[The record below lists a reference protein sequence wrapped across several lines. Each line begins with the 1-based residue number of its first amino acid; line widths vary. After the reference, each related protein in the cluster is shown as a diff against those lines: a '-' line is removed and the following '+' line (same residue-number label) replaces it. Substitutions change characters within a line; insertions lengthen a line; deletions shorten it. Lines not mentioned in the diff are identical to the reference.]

1 VQWGEAGKRAFKR
14 SSCTYTCQTYAT
26 HLLEDG
32 MDIITLKD
40 LWDINIELS
49 NPIFMWFYLPIVL
62 IFGNAST
69 QNSLHTLFETT
80 WKRCNNLAKPKK
92 FRQEDSGYTLGDSI
106 EFASALVLHC
116 S

>member
-1 VQWGEAGKRAFKR
+1 
-14 SSCTYTCQTYAT
+14 
-26 HLLEDG
+26 

-92 FRQEDSGYTLGDSI
+92 FRQEDSGLTHLGT
-106 EFASALVLHC
+106 ALSLHLHLYC
-116 S
+116 IVPSGGINKEWQW